1 MRFLLL
7 ITTALIFAFGM
18 VMIFSTTS
26 AEILDHNLD
35 NSAYN
40 ILIRQFLYAVF
51 GLGAGLII
59 WKIGYCQILKAT
71 PFLLTIFTFLLILT
85 FVPGVGREVN
95 GSKRWISLFG
105 ISIQPSEFVK
115 FILPAFFI
123 HQILLC
129 KKVLF
134 LDFLKIIMQMALPI
148 FLILLEPNNGTVAVI
163 TLTLIVLFFLTSI
176 PLKYWALPIL
186 LFALVGAGFAYN
198 LPYVN
203 ARLKVYL
210 NPESDILGKGH
221 QPHQAKIAAGSGGFL
236 GKGAGQS
243 WQKLSFLPEAQ
254 NDYIAAIMAEELGFL
269 GIMLIIFLYMVLAYM
284 GFSISAKSCNPEGFY
299 LAAIITFLISLQ
311 AFLNLAVVSGLAPAT
326 GLNLPFFS
334 QGGSS
339 LVANLVGIGLI
350 QSVSREK

>member
-1 MRFLLL
+1 MRIVLL
-7 ITTALIFAFGM
+7 IITALIFASGM
-18 VMIFSTTS
+18 VMIFSASS

-40 ILIRQFLYAVF
+40 ILIRQLIYAFF
-51 GLGAGLII
+51 GLIAAFLI
-59 WKIGYCQILKAT
+59 WKMGYLQVLQAA
-71 PFLLTIFTFLLILT
+71 PFFLTIFTILLILT

-95 GSKRWISLFG
+95 GSKRWITLFG
-105 ISIQPSEFVK
+105 ISLQPSEFVK

-123 HQILLC
+123 HQIMQC

-134 LDFLKIIMQMALPI
+134 LDFFKIIMQMSVPI
-148 FLILLEPNNGTVAVI
+148 VLILLEPNNGTVAVI
-163 TLTLIVLFFLTSI
+163 TLTLIVLFFLTRI

-186 LFALVGAGFAYN
+186 VFALVGTGFAYN

-210 NPESDILGKGH
+210 NPGSDILGRGH
-221 QPHQAKIAAGSGGFL
+221 QPHQAKVAAGSGGFL
-236 GKGAGQS
+236 GKGIGES

-254 NDYIAAIMAEELGFL
+254 NDYIAAIFAEESGFL
-269 GIMLIIFLYMVLAYM
+269 GIMLLIFLYMALACL
-284 GFSISAKSCNPEGFY
+284 GFYIAAKSGSLEGFY

-339 LVANLVGIGLI
+339 LVANLIGIGLI
-350 QSVSREK
+350 QSVGQEK